1 MGNYTFYL
9 KKTLIN
15 GVAMDNY
22 TAVGIAEGFIACNE
36 ESEYIRAWQ
45 HLINNGM
52 AWTLQGWFG
61 RTAQALI
68 EQGVCTNPR
77 NEQAHDLND

>member
-9 KKTLIN
+9 TKTLTN
-15 GVAMDNY
+15 GVLMDNY
-22 TAVGIAEGFIACNE
+22 TAVGIAEGFIDADSE
-36 ESEYIRAWQ
+36 EQYIGAWQ
-45 HLINNGM
+45 HLINTGM

-77 NEQAHDLND
+77 NEQAHTLND